1 MTFHNTER
9 PLECDDHHLAEL
21 FGTPLLVM
29 DEPVLRHRMRR
40 FREAFQRPGW
50 STSVVYAAKALMLQA
65 VARIA
70 WEEGLLLDACSEGE
84 LHTALRAGVPG
95 ADCIMHGC
103 AKTSQEL
110 ALAVESG
117 VRHVVVDNQ
126 QEIIA
131 LDAFARAA
139 GKRSSVLVRVNP
151 GIAAATKAQIQTGSV
166 GSKFGF
172 PIGDGQALAAV
183 RAVCEAGGL
192 LFGGVHCH
200 LGSQIFDL
208 SSYAHE
214 IQSLAVFA
222 ADIQAALAIAP
233 RIINLGG
240 GLGVGEADEADGLL
254 QRWADT
260 VFETATQAFAAAAL
274 PRPELMIEPG
284 RAIVAHAGSTLYRV
298 VVGKT
303 LADGRRAL
311 IVDGGMSDNPRPALY
326 EASYRVSRASRSAA
340 AKSADGQNVEYTI
353 FGRHCET
360 DLLFPSVR
368 LPETKVGDL
377 LRVHDTGAYT
387 YSMASN
393 YNRFA
398 RPAVVLVEG
407 TRARLIARREP
418 LEHLLDLDT
427 PVQASASHDVAVE
440 RA

>member
-1 MTFHNTER
+1 MFTIANNMAFHNSER
-9 PLECDDHHLAEL
+9 PVDCDDAHLAEL
-21 FGTPLLVM
+21 FGTPLLVL
-29 DEPVLRHRMRR
+29 DDLVLRRQMRR
-40 FREAFQRPGW
+40 FREAFRRPGW
-50 STSVVYAAKALMLQA
+50 SSTVVYAAKALMLQA

-70 WEEGLLLDACSEGE
+70 WEEGLLIDACSEGE

-95 ADCIMHGC
+95 ADCILHGC
-103 AKTSQEL
+103 AKTHQEL
-110 ALAVESG
+110 TLAVESG

-126 QEIIA
+126 REIA
-131 LDAFARAA
+131 TLNAFARTA

-151 GIAAATKAQIQTGSV
+151 GIAAATKTQIQTGSP

-172 PIGDGQALAAV
+172 PIADGQAMAAV
-183 RAVCEAGGL
+183 RAVREAGGL
-192 LFGGVHCH
+192 AFDGLHCH

-208 SSYAHE
+208 SSYAQE
-214 IQSLAVFA
+214 IDSLATFA
-222 ADIQAALAIAP
+222 ASIHASLAIAP

-240 GLGVGEADEADGLL
+240 GLGVGEAGQADGLL
-254 QRWADT
+254 QRWADI
-260 VFETATQAFAAAAL
+260 VFESATQAFAAAAL

-298 VVGKT
+298 VVDKT

-326 EASYRVSRASRSAA
+326 EASYHVSRAG
-340 AKSADGQNVEYTI
+340 AKSAAKTKSDLLEYTV

-368 LPETKVGDL
+368 LPDTRVGDL

-398 RPAVVLVEG
+398 RPAVVLVDG
-407 TRARLIARREP
+407 DRAQLIARREP

-427 PVQASASHDVAVE
+427 PVHA
-440 RA
+440 